1 MGGLYAMNGRKWL
14 NNWGPV
20 MLWAGLIFWSSS
32 QPYSEQDIR
41 PLLSEKLDLQWVTQ
55 YLGHISFVYN
65 TQEISVTTLGEAGF
79 LEFFIRKGAH
89 LFAYF
94 MLSVLTCRA
103 LGDWDR
109 SSWMKGGV
117 ALLVVS
123 LYAVSDEF
131 HQMFTA
137 ERTPLVTDVLID
149 ITGGF
154 LGIIIYHVFQ
164 KIKNTW
170 HQGHLSA

>member
-1 MGGLYAMNGRKWL
+1 MNGWKWL

-20 MLWAGLIFWSSS
+20 IIWAGLLFWSSS

-41 PLLSEKLDLQWVTQ
+41 PLLSEQLDLRWVTE
-55 YLGHISFVYN
+55 YLGQISFVYN
-65 TQEISVTTLGEAGF
+65 NQEVSVSALGEAGF

-103 LGDWDR
+103 LREWNR
-109 SSWMKGGV
+109 SWWKKGQTV
-117 ALLVVS
+117 LLFVS
-123 LYAVSDEF
+123 LYAASDEF
-131 HQMFTA
+131 HQMFTS

-149 ITGGF
+149 ITGGIV
-154 LGIIIYHVFQ
+154 GIMVYYACR

-170 HQGHLSA
+170 HQGRITA